1 MTKSSIDRKLE
12 RVAREIA
19 EAEAKAKPMTE
30 EQFERGDHQ
39 VDGGVI
45 ETPEPNYN
53 YGIFARQ
60 TLVDAILHVWN
71 DPESEQDSAEEY
83 ADAVADLFVRRMAE
97 KRIIWTPLAN
107 LVNFR

>member
-60 TLVDAILHVWN
+60 DEFIRQMVVQSILHVWN
-71 DPESEQDSAEEY
+71 DPKSEQDSAEEY
-83 ADAVADLFVRRMAE
+83 AVAVADLFMLRMFGPKAYE
-97 KRIIWTPLAN
+97 
-107 LVNFR
+107 

>member
-12 RVAREIA
+12 RLAREIA

-45 ETPEPNYN
+45 EKTEPNYN

-60 TLVDAILHVWN
+60 DEFIREQVIDAILRVWN

-83 ADAVADLFVRRMAE
+83 AVAVADLFMLRMFGAPGFLS
-97 KRIIWTPLAN
+97 K
-107 LVNFR
+107 